1 MTRNSSTP
9 ASSSMRDT
17 LCICRLDRALHQS
30 SHLTSQ
36 PSHLIRHAYSGT
48 TSPTVSPTC
57 HHCRVP
63 CSPASMQD
71 LQHPAA
77 PSLYIQATFVDLSI
91 FLSKV
96 QTSDTRTDRPD
107 RREQAP
113 QLTTPFPA
121 PPSPPHLRPA
131 IVAIR
136 AEKSSSSVHLPTSPS
151 PSVLP
156 SSWTDLLRILNPSL
170 PPQSKFYLS

>member
-1 MTRNSSTP
+1 
-9 ASSSMRDT
+9 MRDT
-17 LCICRLDRALHQS
+17 LCICRFNRALHQS
-30 SHLTSQ
+30 SHLTSK

-136 AEKSSSSVHLPTSPS
+136 AEKVHLVFISKHPHPRLSF
-151 PSVLP
+151 LEQNG
-156 SSWTDLLRILNPSL
+156 LLHVYYRSAPGPYPLIYDKPNAMLRFAS
-170 PPQSKFYLS
+170 